1 MVEVPE
7 GYALPYGARHKMLQR
22 NFTMQV
28 FKAERGRVW
37 KTMPGPGNKR
47 LVDGFVHHPIG
58 VVTSNEDGIK
68 FDMLPASGTW
78 KEAETVQAA
87 IIAICTIHRM
97 RGGE

>member
-1 MVEVPE
+1 MVTVPD
-7 GYALPYGARHKMLQR
+7 GYALPYGARYKMLQQ
-22 NFTMQV
+22 NFIMQV
-28 FKAERGRVW
+28 CRVDRGRVW
-37 KTMPGPGNKR
+37 KRSSGTGNR
-47 LVDGFVHHPIG
+47 FLVDGFVQNPVGVIKVHEG
-58 VVTSNEDGIK
+58 VVK